1 MNKKIL
7 FLKISSY
14 GIETDR
20 PPSPSMNNLPK
31 SNFFLTELKSKLI
44 EKTDQKSRILVKRG
58 LFPDFDGDSLD
69 KGTLDLADRVDL
81 EKEVDVER
89 GASKGTKLKSE
100 PIRMRLSSCSS
111 EEEIQQNGQNDEI
124 TQNKENFHHID
135 ISSFANQVAHGWTNQ
150 GIE

>member
-1 MNKKIL
+1 
-7 FLKISSY
+7 
-14 GIETDR
+14 
-20 PPSPSMNNLPK
+20 MNNLPK

-89 GASKGTKLKSE
+89 ISSKGSNQKEKSA
-100 PIRMRLSSCSS
+100 PVGPARMRLSSCSS
-111 EEEIQQNGQNDEI
+111 EEIQENAQN
-124 TQNKENFHHID
+124 TKNKQNFHHID
-135 ISSFANQVAHGWTNQ
+135 ISSFANQVAQASHFNNANTETFGD
-150 GIE
+150 